1 VPVNR
6 SRTRHVCS
14 DSVLALR
21 RSGPVRLFFV
31 RGNEAVRCMGSQR
44 MLGLQGRT
52 GADSM
57 TLATPLKRALA
68 PSGSP
73 EKRKIVLRLHNSLIG
88 VRDAR

>member
-1 VPVNR
+1 
-6 SRTRHVCS
+6 
-14 DSVLALR
+14 
-21 RSGPVRLFFV
+21 
-31 RGNEAVRCMGSQR
+31 MGSQR